1 MKPLFLKLVPFI
13 IITGLFFGFYKK
25 NNVVQPVQSLNSMKD
40 PLYPSF
46 AVLELFTSEGCSSC
60 PPADDILRGV
70 AQQDNVFALSFHVTY
85 WNKLGWKDPFS
96 QKMFDERQYAY
107 GRLMQSNGVYT
118 PQLVVNGSEEF
129 VGSRKS
135 QTEKSIEKGLSQ
147 KAEAGIIL
155 NKTLENNTLK
165 VQYKI
170 EGNYKNTVLNIAL
183 VERNIQTKVLNGENG
198 GRTLKHDNV
207 VRDFQTIQI
216 NATDNGTVSINLP
229 NDFKRNDCLII
240 AYLQNK
246 DTWKI
251 VGASKTLL
259 VKNE

>member
-13 IITGLFFGFYKK
+13 IITGLLLSFYKI
-25 NNVVQPVQSLNSMKD
+25 NNVLQPVQSINSMED
-40 PLYPSF
+40 PLYTPF

-60 PPADDILRGV
+60 PPADEILRGV
-70 AQQDNVFALSFHVTY
+70 ANQDNVFALSFHVTY
-85 WNKLGWKDPFS
+85 WNKLGWKDAFS

-107 GRLMQSNGVYT
+107 GRLMKSSGVYT

-135 QTEKSIEKGLSQ
+135 QTEKSIEKALSQ
-147 KAEAGIIL
+147 KAEASIIL
-155 NKTLENNTLK
+155 NKTVENNALK
-165 VQYKI
+165 IQYKL
-170 EGNYKNTVLNIAL
+170 EGNYKNTILNIAL
-183 VERNIQTKVLNGENG
+183 VEKNIETKVLRGENE

-207 VRDFQTIQI
+207 VREFQTIQL
-216 NATDNGTVSINLP
+216 NATGEGIISLNIP
-229 NDFKRNDCLII
+229 NDFKQKDSNII

-251 VGASKTLL
+251 AAANKL
-259 VKNE
+259 

>member
-25 NNVVQPVQSLNSMKD
+25 NNAVQPTQSLNSMKD
-40 PLYPSF
+40 PLYPPF

-60 PPADDILRGV
+60 PPADEILRGV
-70 AQQDNVFALSFHVTY
+70 TNQDNVFALSFHVTY
-85 WNKLGWKDPFS
+85 WNKLGWKDAFS

-135 QTEKSIEKGLSQ
+135 QTEKSIEKALSQ
-147 KAEAGIIL
+147 KAEASIIL
-155 NKTLENNTLK
+155 NKMLENNTLK
-165 VQYKI
+165 VHYKL
-170 EGNYKNTVLNIAL
+170 EGNFKNTVLNIAL
-183 VERNIQTKVLNGENG
+183 VERNIETKILKGENE

-207 VRDFQTIQI
+207 VREFQTIQL
-216 NATDNGTVSINLP
+216 NATGDGSVSLNLSS
-229 NDFKRNDCLII
+229 DFKQKDSKII

-251 VGASKTLL
+251 VAASKIGL
-259 VKNE
+259 

>member
-40 PLYPSF
+40 PEYPPF

-60 PPADDILRGV
+60 PPADEILRGV
-70 AQQDNVFALSFHVTY
+70 AIQDNVFALSFHVTY
-85 WNKLGWKDPFS
+85 WNKLGWKDAFS

-135 QTEKSIEKGLSQ
+135 QTEKSVEKALSQ
-147 KAEAGIIL
+147 KAEASIVL

-165 VQYKI
+165 AHYKLG
-170 EGNYKNTVLNIAL
+170 GNFKNTVLNIAL
-183 VERNIQTKVLNGENG
+183 VERNIETKVLRGENG
-198 GRTLKHDNV
+198 GRVLKHDNV
-207 VRDFQTIQI
+207 VRDFQTLKVD
-216 NATDNGTVSINLP
+216 AVVEGTVSLNIP
-229 NDFKRNDCLII
+229 SDFKQKDGVVI

-251 VGASKTLL
+251 VAANKLRIE
-259 VKNE
+259 N

>member
-13 IITGLFFGFYKK
+13 IMAGLFFGFYKK
-25 NNVVQPVQSLNSMKD
+25 NNVIQPVQSFNSIAAD
-40 PLYPSF
+40 PLYPPF

-60 PPADDILRGV
+60 PPADEILRGV
-70 AQQDNVFALSFHVTY
+70 SQQDNVFALSFHVTY

-135 QTEKSIEKGLSQ
+135 QTEKSIEKALSQ
-147 KAEAGIIL
+147 KAEAHIIL

-165 VQYKI
+165 VHYKL
-170 EGNYKNTVLNIAL
+170 EGNFKNTVLNIAL
-183 VERNIQTKVLNGENG
+183 VERNIETKVLRGENE

-207 VRDFQTIQI
+207 VREFQTIQL
-216 NATDNGTVSINLP
+216 NDTAEGTISFNIP
-229 NDFKRNDCLII
+229 TDFKQKDGNII

-246 DTWKI
+246 DTWKT
-251 VGASKTLL
+251 VAANKL
-259 VKNE
+259 

>member
-25 NNVVQPVQSLNSMKD
+25 NNVVKPAQSLNSMKD
-40 PLYPSF
+40 PLYPPF

-60 PPADDILRGV
+60 PPADEILRGV
-70 AQQDNVFALSFHVTY
+70 ANQDNVYALSYHVTY

-135 QTEKSIEKGLSQ
+135 QTEKSIQKALLQ

-165 VQYKI
+165 AHYKL
-170 EGNYKNTVLNIAL
+170 EGNFKNTVLNMAL
-183 VERNIQTKVLNGENG
+183 VEKNIETKVLRGENE

-207 VRDFQTIQI
+207 VREFQTIQI
-216 NATDNGTVSINLP
+216 NATGESTVSLNISS
-229 NDFKRNDCLII
+229 DFKQKDCKII

-251 VGASKTLL
+251 VAASKIQL
-259 VKNE
+259 

>member
-13 IITGLFFGFYKK
+13 IIVGLFFGFYKK
-25 NNVVQPVQSLNSMKD
+25 NNVVQPVQSLNSMKN
-40 PLYPSF
+40 PLYPPF

-60 PPADDILRGV
+60 PPADEILRGV
-70 AQQDNVFALSFHVTY
+70 ANQDNVFALSFHVTY
-85 WNKLGWKDPFS
+85 WNKLGWKDAFS

-135 QTEKSIEKGLSQ
+135 QTEKSIEKALSQ
-147 KAEAGIIL
+147 TIEAGIIL
-155 NKTLENNTLK
+155 NKTLENNTIK
-165 VQYKI
+165 AHYKLA
-170 EGNYKNTVLNIAL
+170 GDFKNTVLNIAL
-183 VERNIQTKVLNGENG
+183 LERNIETKILRGENG

-207 VRDFQTIQI
+207 VREFQTIQI
-216 NATDNGTVSINLP
+216 NATGEGTISLNIP
-229 NDFKRNDCLII
+229 SGFKQKDSKII

-251 VGASKTLL
+251 VAANKIEL
-259 VKNE
+259 

>member
-1 MKPLFLKLVPFI
+1 MKPLFLKLVPFV

-25 NNVVQPVQSLNSMKD
+25 NNVVQPVQSLNSITD
-40 PLYPSF
+40 PLYRPF

-60 PPADDILRGV
+60 PPADEILRGV
-70 AQQDNVFALSFHVTY
+70 ANQDNVFALSFHVTY
-85 WNKLGWKDPFS
+85 WNKLGWKDAFS

-135 QTEKSIEKGLSQ
+135 QTEKSIEKALSH

-155 NKTLENNTLK
+155 TKTLEKNILK
-165 VQYKI
+165 AHYKL
-170 EGNYKNTVLNIAL
+170 EGNFMNTVLNIAL
-183 VERNIQTKVLNGENG
+183 VERNMETKVLRGENK

-207 VRDFQTIQI
+207 VREFQIIQTD
-216 NATDNGTVSINLP
+216 ATGEGSILLNIP
-229 NDFKRNDCLII
+229 NDFKQKDCSVI

-251 VGASKTLL
+251 MGAAKTT
-259 VKNE
+259 VIN

>member
-13 IITGLFFGFYKK
+13 IVTGLFLGFYKK
-25 NNVVQPVQSLNSMKD
+25 NNVLQPVQSFNSMED
-40 PLYPSF
+40 PKYPPF

-60 PPADDILRGV
+60 PPADEILRGV
-70 AQQDNVFALSFHVTY
+70 ANQDNVFALSFHVTY
-85 WNKLGWKDPFS
+85 WNKLGWKDAFS

-135 QTEKSIEKGLSQ
+135 QTEKSVEKVLSQ
-147 KAEAGIIL
+147 KAEARVIL
-155 NKTLENNTLK
+155 NKTMEDNALK
-165 VQYKI
+165 AHYKL
-170 EGNYKNTVLNIAL
+170 EGNFKNTVLNIAL
-183 VERNIQTKVLNGENG
+183 VERNIETKVLRGENE

-207 VRDFQTIQI
+207 VREFQIIQI
-216 NATDNGTVSINLP
+216 GATGEGTISFNVPS
-229 NDFKRNDCLII
+229 DFKQKEGKII

-246 DTWKI
+246 DTWKM
-251 VGASKTLL
+251 VAASKIEL
-259 VKNE
+259 

>member
-13 IITGLFFGFYKK
+13 IITGLLLSFYKI
-25 NNVVQPVQSLNSMKD
+25 NNVLQPVQSINSMED
-40 PLYPSF
+40 PLYTPF

-70 AQQDNVFALSFHVTY
+70 AHQDNVFALSFHVTY
-85 WNKLGWKDPFS
+85 WNKLGWKDAFS

-118 PQLVVNGSEEF
+118 PQIVVNGLEEF

-135 QTEKSIEKGLSQ
+135 QTEKSIEKSLSQ
-147 KAEAGIIL
+147 KAEASIIL
-155 NKTLENNTLK
+155 NKMLENNTLK
-165 VQYKI
+165 VHYKL
-170 EGNYKNTVLNIAL
+170 EGNFKNTVLNIAL
-183 VERNIQTKVLNGENG
+183 VERNIETKILKGENE

-207 VRDFQTIQI
+207 VREFQTIQL
-216 NATDNGTVSINLP
+216 NATGDGSVSLNLSS
-229 NDFKRNDCLII
+229 DFKQKDSKII

-251 VGASKTLL
+251 VAASKIGL
-259 VKNE
+259 

>member
-13 IITGLFFGFYKK
+13 IITGLFFGFYEK
-25 NNVVQPVQSLNSMKD
+25 NNVVQPVQSLNLMKD
-40 PLYPSF
+40 PLYPPF

-70 AQQDNVFALSFHVTY
+70 AHQDNVFALSFHVTY
-85 WNKLGWKDPFS
+85 WNKLGWKDAFS

-118 PQLVVNGSEEF
+118 PQLVVNGLEEF

-135 QTEKSIEKGLSQ
+135 QTEKSIEKSLSQ
-147 KAEAGIIL
+147 KAKASIIL
-155 NKTLENNTLK
+155 NKMLENNTLK
-165 VQYKI
+165 ANYKL
-170 EGNYKNTVLNIAL
+170 EGNFKNTVLNIAL
-183 VERNIQTKVLNGENG
+183 VERHIETKVLRGENS

-207 VRDFQTIQI
+207 VREFQTIQI
-216 NATDNGTVSINLP
+216 EGAGKGSVSLSLP
-229 NDFKRNDCLII
+229 SDFKQKDGVVV

-251 VGASKTLL
+251 VAASKIGL
-259 VKNE
+259 

>member
-13 IITGLFFGFYKK
+13 IIVGLFFGFYKK
-25 NNVVQPVQSLNSMKD
+25 NNAVQPVQSLYSMKN
-40 PLYPSF
+40 PLYPPF

-60 PPADDILRGV
+60 PPADEILRGV
-70 AQQDNVFALSFHVTY
+70 ANQDNVFALSFHVTY
-85 WNKLGWKDPFS
+85 WNKLGWKDAFS

-135 QTEKSIEKGLSQ
+135 QTEKSIEKALSQ
-147 KAEAGIIL
+147 TVEVGIFL
-155 NKTLENNTLK
+155 NKTLENNALK
-165 VQYKI
+165 AHYKLA
-170 EGNYKNTVLNIAL
+170 GDFKNTVLNIAL
-183 VERNIQTKVLNGENG
+183 VERYIETKVLRGENG

-207 VRDFQTIQI
+207 VREFQTIQI
-216 NATDNGTVSINLP
+216 NATGEGTISLNIP
-229 NDFKRNDCLII
+229 SDFKQKDSKII

-251 VGASKTLL
+251 VAANKIEL
-259 VKNE
+259 

>member
-25 NNVVQPVQSLNSMKD
+25 NKVVQPVRSLDSMET
-40 PLYPSF
+40 PLYQPF

-60 PPADDILRGV
+60 PPADEILRGV
-70 AQQDNVFALSFHVTY
+70 ANQDNVFALSFHVTY
-85 WNKLGWKDPFS
+85 WNKLGWKDAFS
-96 QKMFDERQYAY
+96 QKMFDERQYSY

-135 QTEKSIEKGLSQ
+135 QTEKSIEKTLSQ
-147 KAEAGIIL
+147 KAEAGINL
-155 NKTLENNTLK
+155 NKMFENKALKIDYTLK
-165 VQYKI
+165 
-170 EGNYKNTVLNIAL
+170 GNFKNAILNIAL
-183 VERNIQTKVLNGENG
+183 VERNMETKVLRGENG

-207 VRDFQTIQI
+207 VREFQIIQ
-216 NATDNGTVSINLP
+216 TDAKGEGSILLNIP
-229 NDFKRNDCLII
+229 NDFKQKDCSVI

-251 VGASKTLL
+251 VAANKIEL
-259 VKNE
+259 

>member
-25 NNVVQPVQSLNSMKD
+25 NNVIQPVQSINSMQD
-40 PLYPSF
+40 PLYSPF

-60 PPADDILRGV
+60 PPADEILRGV
-70 AQQDNVFALSFHVTY
+70 ANQDNVFALSFHVTY
-85 WNKLGWKDPFS
+85 WNKLGWKDAFS

-107 GRLMQSNGVYT
+107 GRLLQSNGVYT

-135 QTEKSIEKGLSQ
+135 QTEKSIEKALTQ
-147 KAEAGIIL
+147 TVEAGIIL
-155 NKTLENNTLK
+155 NKTFENNTLK
-165 VQYKI
+165 AHYKLV
-170 EGNYKNTVLNIAL
+170 GNFKNTVLNIAL
-183 VERNIQTKVLNGENG
+183 VERNIETKVLKGENE

-207 VRDFQTIQI
+207 VREFQTIQI
-216 NATDNGTVSINLP
+216 NATGEGTISLNLP
-229 NDFKRNDCLII
+229 SDFKQKDCKII

-251 VGASKTLL
+251 VAAT
-259 VKNE
+259 EI